1 MMRLARVLM
10 AAPVAYAVLV
20 VITVITTQRFFIS
33 FSDVYISLIAYALGR
48 MIARRERR

>member
-1 MMRLARVLM
+1 MRLARVLM
-10 AAPVAYAVLV
+10 AAPVVYVVLV
-20 VITVITTQRFFIS
+20 IFGVVASGGQLFIS